1 MGSTERK
8 EQVKNIRREDIIN
21 AAEKVFFLKGYQPS
35 TMDEV
40 AKIAEY
46 SKKTLYSYFQSK
58 EQLLQAIIFRAFY
71 TLNKMINTELDEK
84 TNLTGLAKLKLLG
97 KTFIQF
103 TTRYPHYFETLVLYN
118 SSKSEL
124 SEEDDYKKA
133 SYNEGEITLG
143 YLVKIIKEGVSDN
156 SIRNDLHIEKT
167 AFVLYAN
174 IIGVANLVLNKEGYL
189 LEQHLS
195 AKDLIEEMFN
205 HIERSIKNT
214 MYRR

>member
-1 MGSTERK
+1 MGTTERK
-8 EQVKNIRREDIIN
+8 ELEKNIRREDILN
-21 AAEKVFFLKGYQPS
+21 AAEKVFFLKGYELS

-58 EQLLQAIIFRAFY
+58 EQLLQAIIFRAFW
-71 TLNKMINTELDEK
+71 TLNKMIHTELDDK
-84 TNLTGLAKLKLLG
+84 INLTGLVKLKLLG
-97 KTFIQF
+97 ETFIQF
-103 TTRYPHYFETLVLYN
+103 TTRYPKYFETLVLYN
-118 SSKSEL
+118 GSNSEL
-124 SEEDDYKKA
+124 SRDDEFKKA
-133 SYNEGEITLG
+133 SHKEGEITLG
-143 YLVKIIKEGVSDN
+143 YLVKVIKEGVSDN
-156 SIRNDLHIEKT
+156 SIRNDIHIQKT

-174 IIGVANLVLNKEGYL
+174 IIGISNLVLNKEGYL

-195 AKDLIEEMFN
+195 AKELIAEMFI